1 VQRTHTLA
9 PRRYVARFFFS
20 MAEVEALKQARRE
33 ANAAKR
39 AAGET
44 VATDGDGTSTTE
56 TALPPPPDAPKG
68 PVEQISAAEAKLE
81 GLLTEIT
88 TVTDLVAAAKDN
100 DSLDAAAKRQAA
112 VSAGVGQL
120 TAMMDEIDI
129 GEIEDED
136 ARTAARVRR
145 KAINKR
151 CALASSGDVE
161 VDGDLAAANA
171 TLKKSVVAARNAL
184 K

>member
-1 VQRTHTLA
+1 
-9 PRRYVARFFFS
+9 
-20 MAEVEALKQARRE
+20 MKQARRE

-44 VATDGDGTSTTE
+44 VATDGDATSTTE

-129 GEIEDED
+129 
-136 ARTAARVRR
+136 
-145 KAINKR
+145 
-151 CALASSGDVE
+151 
-161 VDGDLAAANA
+161 
-171 TLKKSVVAARNAL
+171 
-184 K
+184 

>member
-1 VQRTHTLA
+1 
-9 PRRYVARFFFS
+9 

-161 VDGDLAAANA
+161 VDGDLAGASAA
-171 TLKKSVVAARNAL
+171 LKKSVVAARNAL

>member
-1 VQRTHTLA
+1 
-9 PRRYVARFFFS
+9 

-44 VATDGDGTSTTE
+44 VATDGDDTSTTE

-161 VDGDLAAANA
+161 VDGDLAGACAA
-171 TLKKSVVAARNAL
+171 LKKSVVAARNAL